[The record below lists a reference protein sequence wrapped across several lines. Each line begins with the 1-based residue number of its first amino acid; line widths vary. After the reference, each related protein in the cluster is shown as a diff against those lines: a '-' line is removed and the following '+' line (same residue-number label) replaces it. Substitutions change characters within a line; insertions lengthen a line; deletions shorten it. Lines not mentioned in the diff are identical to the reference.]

1 MNATATAAAPGE
13 PAPPAAP
20 VAPPAYMQG
29 TALGVTAVALAL
41 GTFMQVLDTTIAN
54 VSIPTISGNL
64 GTSTEQGTWIITS
77 FAVSSAISV
86 PLTGWLMQRFGVVRT
101 FVVSILLFTLASLL
115 CGFAWNL
122 SSIVTFRVLQ
132 GAVSGPIIPGS
143 QALLMMLFPP
153 ARKGLA
159 LAIWSVTTLIAP
171 ICGPL
176 LGGWISDN
184 ASWPWIFY
192 INVPV
197 GMFVAFVSWT
207 YLAKRETPT
216 RKFPIDKIGLALLVV
231 WVGALQIMLDKGKDD
246 DWFSSPFIVILT
258 IVAVVGLIAWLIWEL
273 TEKAPIV
280 DLSFFKNRNFTM
292 ALIPM
297 CLGYAVFF
305 GNIVLTPLWMQT
317 QLGYTATWAGL
328 AAAPGGMI
336 AVLIS
341 PFIGK
346 YVGRS
351 DARWIATVA
360 FIAFAISYY
369 MRSRLTTA
377 SAFIDFVIPQLVFGI
392 ALGTF
397 FVAILAITF
406 DGIPQ
411 QRLPAASGLAVF
423 LRTLAGSF
431 ATSITTTFWDRREA
445 WHQTHLAGASSIY
458 DPTAQAALSHLK
470 SLGMSD
476 TAALATLNR
485 ELVGQSYLLSS
496 IDFFWISAIA
506 SIVLIVFVWFT
517 KPTGSKSV
525 AHVAAE

>member
-1 MNATATAAAPGE
+1 MSATAAA
-13 PAPPAAP
+13 AAP
-20 VAPPAYMQG
+20 SAQPAQMQG
-29 TALGVTAVALAL
+29 VMLGVTAVALAL

-54 VSIPTISGNL
+54 VSIPTIAGNL
-64 GTSTEQGTWIITS
+64 GTSTEQGTWIITA
-77 FAVSSAISV
+77 FAVSNAISV

-101 FVVSILLFTLASLL
+101 FVASILLFTLASLL

-122 SSIVTFRVLQ
+122 GSIVAFRILQ

-153 ARKGLA
+153 SRKGLA
-159 LAIWSVTTLIAP
+159 FAIWSMTTLIAP

-197 GMFVAFVSWT
+197 GMFVTFICWT
-207 YLAKRETPT
+207 YLKDRETPI
-216 RKFPIDKIGLALLVV
+216 RKLSIDKMGLALLVV
-231 WVGALQIMLDKGKDD
+231 WVGSLQVMLDKGKDE
-246 DWFSSPFIVILT
+246 DWFSSPFIVILAA
-258 IVAVVGLIAWLIWEL
+258 VAVIGLIAWLIWEL
-273 TEKAPIV
+273 TEKNPIV
-280 DLSFFKNRNFTM
+280 DLSFFKSRNFTM

-317 QLGYTATWAGL
+317 QLGYTATWAGI
-328 AAAPGGMI
+328 AAAPGGI
-336 AVLIS
+336 VAVLIS
-341 PFIGK
+341 PLIGRSIGK
-346 YVGRS
+346 S
-351 DARWIATVA
+351 DARWIATIA

-369 MRSRLTTA
+369 MRSKLTTQ
-377 SAFIDFVIPQLVFGI
+377 SALIDFVIPQLVLGI
-392 ALGTF
+392 AMGTF
-397 FVAILAITF
+397 FVSILAITF

-411 QRLPAASGLAVF
+411 PRVPAASGLAVF
-423 LRTLAGSF
+423 LRILAGSF

-445 WHQTHLAGASSIY
+445 WHQAHLAAASSIY
-458 DPTAQAALSHLK
+458 DPSAQAALDHLK

-476 TAALATLNR
+476 TAALAALNR

-496 IDFFWISAIA
+496 IDYFWISAVASVLLIA
-506 SIVLIVFVWFT
+506 FVWFT
-517 KPTGSKSV
+517 KPSGHPGG

>member
-1 MNATATAAAPGE
+1 MSATASAAAP
-13 PAPPAAP
+13 AAQ
-20 VAPPAYMQG
+20 PAYMQG
-29 TALGVTAVALAL
+29 AALGVTAVALAL

-101 FVVSILLFTLASLL
+101 VVASILLFTMASLL

-153 ARKGLA
+153 TRKGLA
-159 LAIWSVTTLIAP
+159 LAIWSMTTLVAP

-192 INVPV
+192 INIPV
-197 GMFVAFVSWT
+197 GLFVAFISWT
-207 YLAKRETPT
+207 YLNKRETPT
-216 RKFPIDKIGLALLVV
+216 RKLAIDKVGLILLVV
-231 WVGALQIMLDKGKDD
+231 WVGSLQIMLDKGKDA
-246 DWFSSPFIVILT
+246 DWFSSPFIVSLA

-280 DLSFFKNRNFTM
+280 DLSFFKSRNFTL

-328 AAAPGGMI
+328 AAAPGGMV

-341 PFIGK
+341 PFVGRYI
-346 YVGRS
+346 GRS

-369 MRSRLTTA
+369 MRSKLTTS
-377 SAFIDFVIPQLVFGI
+377 SAFIDFVMPQLVFGV

-397 FVAILAITF
+397 FIAILAITF

-411 QRLPAASGLAVF
+411 PRVPAASGLAVF

-431 ATSITTTFWDRREA
+431 ATSITTTFWDRREV
-445 WHQTHLAGASSIY
+445 WHQTHLAAASSVY
-458 DPTAQAALSHLK
+458 DPTTQAALAHLK
-470 SLGMSD
+470 SLGMSE

-496 IDFFWISAIA
+496 IDYFWISALA
-506 SIVLIVFVWFT
+506 CIVLIVFVWFT
-517 KPTGSKSV
+517 KPAGGGAA

>member
-1 MNATATAAAPGE
+1 MSATASAAAP
-13 PAPPAAP
+13 APQ
-20 VAPPAYMQG
+20 PAYMQG
-29 TALGVTAVALAL
+29 AALGITAVALAL

-77 FAVSSAISV
+77 FAVSNAISV
-86 PLTGWLMQRFGVVRT
+86 PLTGWLMQRFGVVRVFT
-101 FVVSILLFTLASLL
+101 ASILAFTVASML

-122 SSIVTFRVLQ
+122 GSIVAFRVLQ

-159 LAIWSVTTLIAP
+159 LAIWSMTTLVAP

-192 INVPV
+192 INIPV
-197 GMFVAFVSWT
+197 GLFVAFICWT
-207 YLAKRETPT
+207 YLGNRETPT
-216 RKFPIDKIGLALLVV
+216 RKLSIDKVGLALLVV
-231 WVGALQIMLDKGKDD
+231 WVGSLQIMLDKGKDD
-246 DWFSSPFIVILT
+246 DWFSSPVIVILG

-280 DLSFFKNRNFTM
+280 DLSFFKSRNFTL

-305 GNIVLTPLWMQT
+305 GNIVLMPLWMQT

-328 AAAPGGMI
+328 AAAPGGVV

-341 PFIGK
+341 PFVGR
-346 YVGRS
+346 YLGRS
-351 DARWIATVA
+351 DARWIVTIA
-360 FIAFAISYY
+360 FVAFAISYW
-369 MRSRLTTA
+369 MRSRLTTD
-377 SAFIDFVIPQLVFGI
+377 SAFIDFVMPQLVLGI
-392 ALGTF
+392 AMGTF

-411 QRLPAASGLAVF
+411 QRVPAASGLAVF
-423 LRTLAGSF
+423 LRTLAGSL
-431 ATSITTTFWDRREA
+431 ATSITTTFWDRREV
-445 WHQTHLAGASSIY
+445 WHQTHLAAASSIY
-458 DPTAQAALSHLK
+458 DPTTQAALAHLK

-476 TAALATLNR
+476 AAALATLNR

-496 IDFFWISAIA
+496 IDYFWISAMA
-506 SIVLIVFVWFT
+506 CVVLIIFVWFT
-517 KPTGSKSV
+517 KPSGHGGS

>member
-1 MNATATAAAPGE
+1 MNATAHAAAP
-13 PAPPAAP
+13 AP
-20 VAPPAYMQG
+20 YMQG
-29 TALGVTAVALAL
+29 AVLGVTAVALAL

-77 FAVSSAISV
+77 FAVSNAISV

-101 FVVSILLFTLASLL
+101 FVASILLFTIASLL

-122 SSIVTFRVLQ
+122 GSIIGFRVLQ

-159 LAIWSVTTLIAP
+159 LAIWSMTTLVAP

-197 GMFVAFVSWT
+197 GLFVAFICWT
-207 YLAKRETPT
+207 YLSKRETPT
-216 RKFPIDKIGLALLVV
+216 RKIKIDRVGLILLVV

-246 DWFSSPFIVILT
+246 DWFTSPFIIALT
-258 IVAVVGLIAWLIWEL
+258 AVAVVGLIAWLIWEL

-280 DLSFFKNRNFTM
+280 DLSFFKGRNFTM

-328 AAAPGGMI
+328 AAAPGGLV

-341 PFIGK
+341 PFVGRYIGK
-346 YVGRS
+346 S

-369 MRSRLTTA
+369 MRSRLTTS
-377 SAFIDFVIPQLVFGI
+377 SAFIDFVIPQMVMGI
-392 ALGTF
+392 AMGTF
-397 FVAILAITF
+397 FVSILAITF

-411 QRLPAASGLAVF
+411 QRVPAASGLAVF

-445 WHQTHLAGASSIY
+445 WYQTQLAGASSIY
-458 DPTAQAALSHLK
+458 DPAAQAALARLK

-476 TAALATLNR
+476 TAALAALNR

-496 IDFFWISAIA
+496 LDFFWISALA
-506 SIVLIVFVWFT
+506 CVVLIVFVWFMR
-517 KPTGSKSV
+517 KPGGGG
-525 AHVAAE
+525 APVAAD

>member
-1 MNATATAAAPGE
+1 MSATASAAAP
-13 PAPPAAP
+13 AAQ
-20 VAPPAYMQG
+20 PAYMQG
-29 TALGVTAVALAL
+29 AALGVTAVALAL
-41 GTFMQVLDTTIAN
+41 GTFMQVLDVTIAN

-101 FVVSILLFTLASLL
+101 FVASILLFTLASLL

-122 SSIVTFRVLQ
+122 GSIVTFRILQ

-153 ARKGLA
+153 ARRGLA
-159 LAIWSVTTLIAP
+159 LAIWSMTTLVAP
-171 ICGPL
+171 ICGPV

-192 INVPV
+192 INIPV
-197 GMFVAFVSWT
+197 GLFVAFISWT
-207 YLAKRETPT
+207 YLNKRETPT
-216 RKFPIDKIGLALLVV
+216 RKIAIDKVGLALLVV
-231 WVGALQIMLDKGKDD
+231 WVGALQIMLDKGKDN
-246 DWFSSPFIVILT
+246 DWFSSPFILT
-258 IVAVVGLIAWLIWEL
+258 LAIVAVIGLVSWLIWEL

-280 DLSFFKNRNFTM
+280 DLSFFKSRNFTL

-305 GNIVLTPLWMQT
+305 GNLVLTPLWMQT

-328 AAAPGGMI
+328 AAAPGGLV

-341 PFIGK
+341 PFVGR
-346 YVGRS
+346 YLGRS
-351 DARWIATVA
+351 DARWIATLA
-360 FIAFAISYY
+360 FIAFAISYW
-369 MRSRLTTA
+369 MRSRLTTN
-377 SAFIDFVIPQLVFGI
+377 SAFIDFVMPQLVLGI
-392 ALGTF
+392 AMGTF

-411 QRLPAASGLAVF
+411 QRVPAASGLAVF

-445 WHQTHLAGASSIY
+445 WHQTHLAAASSIY
-458 DPTAQAALSHLK
+458 DPSAQAALAHLK

-476 TAALATLNR
+476 TASLATLNR

-496 IDFFWISAIA
+496 IDYFWISALA
-506 SIVLIVFVWFT
+506 CVVLIIFVWFT
-517 KPTGSKSV
+517 KPSGSGGG
-525 AHVAAE
+525 AHVAAD

>member
-1 MNATATAAAPGE
+1 MSATAAAAVPQAQ
-13 PAPPAAP
+13 PAQ
-20 VAPPAYMQG
+20 MQG
-29 TALGVTAVALAL
+29 AALGVTAVALAL

-54 VSIPTISGNL
+54 VSIPTIAGNL

-77 FAVSSAISV
+77 FAVSNAISV

-101 FVVSILLFTLASLL
+101 FVASILLFTIASLL

-122 SSIVTFRVLQ
+122 ESIVGFRILQ

-159 LAIWSVTTLIAP
+159 FAIWSMTTLIAP

-197 GMFVAFVSWT
+197 GLFVTFICWT
-207 YLAKRETPT
+207 YLKNRETPT
-216 RKFPIDKIGLALLVV
+216 RKISMDKMGLALLVV

-258 IVAVVGLIAWLIWEL
+258 AVAVIGLIAWLIWEL
-273 TEKAPIV
+273 TEKNPIV
-280 DLSFFKNRNFTM
+280 DLSFFKSRNFTM

-328 AAAPGGMI
+328 AAAPGGMV

-346 YVGRS
+346 YVGKS
-351 DARWIATVA
+351 DARWIATIA

-369 MRSRLTTA
+369 MRSKLTTQ
-377 SAFIDFVIPQLVFGI
+377 SAFIDFVIPQLVLGI
-392 ALGTF
+392 AMGTF
-397 FVAILAITF
+397 FVSILAITF

-411 QRLPAASGLAVF
+411 ARVPAASGLAVF
-423 LRTLAGSF
+423 LRILAGSF

-445 WHQTHLAGASSIY
+445 WHQAHLAGASSIY
-458 DPTAQAALSHLK
+458 DPSAQAALEHLK
-470 SLGMSD
+470 SLGLSD
-476 TAALATLNR
+476 TASLAALNR

-496 IDFFWISAIA
+496 IDYFWISAIA
-506 SIVLIVFVWFT
+506 SVLLIVFVWFT
-517 KPTGSKSV
+517 KPSGQSGG
-525 AHVAAE
+525 AQVAAE

>member
-1 MNATATAAAPGE
+1 
-13 PAPPAAP
+13 
-20 VAPPAYMQG
+20 MQG
-29 TALGVTAVALAL
+29 AALGIAAVALAL

-77 FAVSSAISV
+77 FAVSNAISV
-86 PLTGWLMQRFGVVRT
+86 PLTGWLMRRFGVVRT
-101 FVVSILLFTLASLL
+101 FVVSILAFTFASLL
-115 CGFAWNL
+115 CGLAWNL
-122 SSIVTFRVLQ
+122 GSILTFRVLQ

-143 QALLMMLFPP
+143 QALLMALFPP

-159 LAIWSVTTLIAP
+159 LAIWSMTTLIAP

-197 GMFVAFVSWT
+197 GIFVAAICWS

-216 RKFPIDKIGLALLVV
+216 FKLPIDKVGLILLVV

-246 DWFSSPFIVILT
+246 DWFSSPL
-258 IVAVVGLIAWLIWEL
+258 IVALTVVAAVGLVAWLIWEL
-273 TEKAPIV
+273 TEKSPIV
-280 DLSFFKNRNFTM
+280 DLSFFKSRNFTL

-328 AAAPGGMI
+328 AAAPGGVI

-341 PFIGK
+341 PFVGR
-346 YVGRS
+346 YLGRS

-360 FIAFAISYY
+360 FIAFALSYW
-369 MRSRLTTA
+369 MRSRLTTS
-377 SAFIDFVIPQLVFGI
+377 SAFIDFVMPQLVLGV
-392 ALGTF
+392 AMGTF
-397 FVAILAITF
+397 FVAILAIVF
-406 DGIPQ
+406 DGIPGP
-411 QRLPAASGLAVF
+411 RVPAASGLAVF

-445 WHQTHLAGASSIY
+445 WYQTQLAGASSIY
-458 DPTAQAALSHLK
+458 DPNAQAALAHLK

-476 TAALATLNR
+476 PAALAVLNR

-496 IDFFWISAIA
+496 LDYFWISAIA
-506 SIVLIVFVWFT
+506 CTLLIVFVWMT
-517 KPTGSKSV
+517 KKPGGGGGPP
-525 AHVAAE
+525 VAAD

>member
-1 MNATATAAAPGE
+1 MSATATAAAP
-13 PAPPAAP
+13 AAAP
-20 VAPPAYMQG
+20 AQMQG
-29 TALGVTAVALAL
+29 AALGVTAIALAL

-77 FAVSSAISV
+77 FAVSNAISV

-101 FVVSILLFTLASLL
+101 FVASILAFTIASLL

-122 SSIVTFRVLQ
+122 GSLVAFRVLQ

-159 LAIWSVTTLIAP
+159 FAIWSMTTLIAP

-197 GMFVAFVSWT
+197 GLFVTFICWT
-207 YLAKRETPT
+207 NLSTRETPT
-216 RKFPIDKIGLALLVV
+216 RRISMDKMGLALLVV
-231 WVGALQIMLDKGKDD
+231 WVGALQIMLDKGKDE
-246 DWFSSPFIVILT
+246 DWFSSPLIVILT
-258 IVAVVGLIAWLIWEL
+258 AVAVIGIIAWLIWEL
-273 TEKAPIV
+273 TEKSPIV
-280 DLSFFKNRNFTM
+280 DLSFFKSRNFTM

-328 AAAPGGMI
+328 AAAPGGVI

-346 YVGRS
+346 YVGKS
-351 DARWIATVA
+351 DARWIATIA
-360 FIAFAISYY
+360 FIAFAVSYY
-369 MRSRLTTA
+369 MRSKLTTQ
-377 SAFIDFVIPQLVFGI
+377 SAFIDFVIPQLVLGI
-392 ALGTF
+392 AMGTF
-397 FVAILAITF
+397 FVSILAITF

-411 QRLPAASGLAVF
+411 QRVPAASGLAVF
-423 LRTLAGSF
+423 LRILAGSF

-445 WHQTHLAGASSIY
+445 WHKAHLAGASSIY
-458 DPTAQAALSHLK
+458 DPGAQAALEHLK

-476 TAALATLNR
+476 TAAIAALNR

-496 IDFFWISAIA
+496 IDYFWISAIA
-506 SIVLIVFVWFT
+506 CVVLIVFVWLT
-517 KPTGSKSV
+517 KPSGH
-525 AHVAAE
+525 AGGAPVAAE